1 MDNAVDSKLTS
12 RFNRK
17 HYLIYALLFIGFFF
31 PISQQG
37 IQLASRFFMM
47 FFLIFVLYLP
57 FIRITSRNLIF
68 FLTIHISLI
77 VFTIAASFWF
87 KEYSFGIYPNFFLLS
102 LLFLLNYDELG
113 QFRHIYNVQLIATW
127 LIIILGV
134 GIIIGNTT
142 ISNFLIYNY
151 SFAYEDLLPNMLAA
165 RKPVATFGTHSVASF
180 FIFFLFFLNIKTYQV
195 KGKMVYL
202 ITSIIMLL
210 LLIFIRSNTA
220 LGYSGI
226 AFFILAGT
234 FIKKKSSLLL
244 VFGIVVT
251 IFFYISV
258 IDPTIID
265 VFYEYDVLSI
275 LTSKDNGLA
284 GRYSGTSVLAPTI
297 DYIKNNPFVP
307 VGLTYSDKLYYTDS
321 GVILYFLRGSIFL
334 ASAIYLGFYSF
345 LNSNLLRKKDVYYVF
360 FFFMIFE
367 IGYPTLI
374 EPRVLCFIPFVVVYL
389 NHLFAEK
396 NVKSQHLYTSP

>member
-1 MDNAVDSKLTS
+1 
-12 RFNRK
+12 
-17 HYLIYALLFIGFFF
+17 
-31 PISQQG
+31 
-37 IQLASRFFMM
+37 
-47 FFLIFVLYLP
+47 
-57 FIRITSRNLIF
+57 
-68 FLTIHISLI
+68 
-77 VFTIAASFWF
+77 
-87 KEYSFGIYPNFFLLS
+87 

>member
-1 MDNAVDSKLTS
+1 M
-12 RFNRK
+12 
-17 HYLIYALLFIGFFF
+17 
-31 PISQQG
+31 
-37 IQLASRFFMM
+37 
-47 FFLIFVLYLP
+47 
-57 FIRITSRNLIF
+57 
-68 FLTIHISLI
+68 
-77 VFTIAASFWF
+77 
-87 KEYSFGIYPNFFLLS
+87 LS
-102 LLFLLNYDELG
+102 
-113 QFRHIYNVQLIATW
+113 
-127 LIIILGV
+127 
-134 GIIIGNTT
+134 
-142 ISNFLIYNY
+142 
-151 SFAYEDLLPNMLAA
+151 A

-202 ITSIIMLL
+202 ITSIVMLL

-244 VFGIVVT
+244 VFGIVVA

-297 DYIKNNPFVP
+297 DYIKNNPFLP

-321 GVILYFLRGSIFL
+321 GVILYILRGSIFL

-345 LNSNLLRKKDVYYVF
+345 LNSNLLRKKDTYLVF
-360 FFFMIFE
+360 LFFMIFE

-374 EPRVLCFIPFVVVYL
+374 EPRILCFIPFLVIYL
-389 NHLFAEK
+389 NNLSAEK
-396 NVKSQHLYTSP
+396 NAKNQRIYSGA